1 MKHLKLLVLFVLTLA
16 IALSTL
22 TSCDIASIKDTVMD
36 KIDGLL
42 GNNEENPEDN
52 NDQTPDETPDN
63 GETPKEDAYNCI
75 TVAKALE
82 LCDSNPTERY
92 NLRVIV
98 KEIKNDQYGEMT
110 VKDSTGEIYVYG
122 TYSEDGSK
130 KFNEIEDQP
139 KVGDEIVI
147 SCVLATYN
155 KTKEVQNARLLEVK
169 HNEAP
174 ETPDAPAA
182 GSYITVAEA
191 IALCSQSP
199 SGRYNIR
206 ATVVTV
212 ISTQYG
218 EMRIADSTGEI
229 YVYGTRGADGATFF
243 DKLEDQPV
251 KGDEIVVSC
260 ELNEHNGTPQVK
272 QAWLLEVKHNDVT
285 VDESEYEDV
294 TIAAAREKATG
305 AKVKVDGVVA
315 AITYASG
322 KKPDGVLLV
331 DETSS
336 IYVYGADLAGRVKV
350 GNTVTVVGEKAM
362 FIAENEAS
370 FAQTHGYSGACQ
382 ISNISVISIDDTTSE
397 FNKTWITETTVKD
410 IIDTPFNV
418 NITSKLFKVT
428 ATIVKDQQT
437 GYVNYYIDDLDGE
450 TGSYVYTKCNGSDF
464 TWLDEFD
471 GKTCTVYMT
480 ALNAKSTQ
488 AGCVYR
494 FLPVLVIDE
503 GYSFDLDDTAEH
515 VVKYYGVNQFDTL
528 FNADPAITLTT
539 TFSSET
545 LGYTNATLTFTS
557 NNTEVVYFETDAN
570 GNLVMHC
577 GKSGTATVTVS
588 STYNGKT
595 YSETVDVVVNI
606 IDLGSYVN
614 VNAAINSATG
624 TVVTVRGI
632 VGPSLVNQVGF
643 YLIDETG
650 AVPVKLA
657 DTTKLANIKIGND
670 IVLKGTRN
678 VTRDGNGQIVI
689 ENCEIIAN
697 LYGNH
702 DYSTASFITGKTL
715 AEITASYKNYDAS
728 KDHLT
733 TVQTYVVEVTVKF
746 NAQNITL
753 VDSNGNS
760 IMLYTGNTDQYSWL
774 KAYDG
779 QTITVELALCNWNN
793 RGIKGCVLA
802 VYTNDGKTLNQLH
815 VSEQ

>member
-22 TSCDIASIKDTVMD
+22 TSCDISSIKDTVMD

-42 GNNEENPEDN
+42 GNVEENPEDN
-52 NDQTPDETPDN
+52 NDETPDETPDN
-63 GETPKEDAYNCI
+63 GETPEEDAYNCI

-182 GSYITVAEA
+182 GSYITIAEA
-191 IALCSQSP
+191 IAPCPQSP
-199 SGRYNIR
+199 AGRYNIR

-212 ISTQYG
+212 LNAQYG
-218 EMRIADSTGEI
+218 EMKISDSIGEI
-229 YVYGTRGADGATFF
+229 YVYGTRGADGTTFF

-285 VDESEYEDV
+285 VDEGEYEDV
-294 TIAAAREKATG
+294 TIAAAREKAAG
-305 AKVKVDGVVA
+305 AKVKIDGVVA
-315 AITYASG
+315 AITYATG
-322 KKPDGVLLV
+322 MNPDGVLLV

-336 IYVYGADLAGRVKV
+336 IYVYGSDLAGRAKV
-350 GNTVTVVGEKAM
+350 GDTVTVVGTKAM
-362 FIAENEAS
+362 FISDKEIS
-370 FAQTHGYSGACQ
+370 FAQTHGYKGACQ
-382 ISNISVISIDDTTSE
+382 IDNVTVVSIEDTKAE
-397 FNKTWITETTVKD
+397 FNKTWITETTVKA
-410 IIDTPFNV
+410 IMETSV
-418 NITSKLFKVT
+418 SENITSKLFKVT
-428 ATIVKDQQT
+428 ATIVRDQQT
-437 GYVNYYIDDLDGE
+437 GYVNYYLNDLDGE

-464 TWLDEFD
+464 AWLDEFD

-488 AGCVYR
+488 AGSVFR

-503 GYSFDLDDTAEH
+503 NFSFNLDDAAEYVVNYFGITQFNTSYTGDPKLVLETA
-515 VVKYYGVNQFDTL
+515 
-528 FNADPAITLTT
+528 I
-539 TFSSET
+539 SSST
-545 LGYTNATLTFTS
+545 LGFTNVPLTFTS
-557 NNTEVVYFETDAN
+557 SNTDVVYFETDAD

-577 GKSGTATVTVS
+577 GNSGTATVTVAS
-588 STYNGKT
+588 EYNGKS
-595 YSETVDVVVNI
+595 YSKTVDVTVTKI
-606 IDLGSYVN
+606 EAGSYLTVADAI
-614 VNAAINSATG
+614 AAANG
-624 TVVTVRGI
+624 TEVTVKGI

-643 YLIDETG
+643 YLIDGT
-650 AVPVKLA
+650 ASVPVRMN
-657 DTTKLANIKIGND
+657 ANLIATLKIGQEV
-670 IVLKGTRN
+670 ILKGTRT
-678 VTRDGNGQIVI
+678 VTKDGKGQITI
-689 ENCEIIAN
+689 DNCTVVAN
-697 LYGNH
+697 LYGNT
-702 DYSTASFITGKTL
+702 DYSTESFITGKTL
-715 AEITASYKNYDAS
+715 AEIVESYKNYDSS
-728 KDHLT
+728 KDHHFT
-733 TVQTYVVEVTVKF
+733 TQVFVVDVTVKF

-760 IMLYTGNTDQYSWL
+760 IMLYTGNVDQYSWL
-774 KAYDG
+774 RAYDG
-779 QTITVELALCNWNN
+779 KTVTVELALCNWNN
-793 RGIKGCVLA
+793 KGIKGCVLS
-802 VYTNDGKTLNQLH
+802 VVTDNGKILNQLH